1 MNKLE
6 IKTNSDGSGSNA
18 ETCDKE
24 KTTNNE
30 KIKESKTSRNDE
42 EEILNSSVD
51 GKDSTLK
58 KSNIASNE
66 NNVTSNYYETAEDI
80 QKILE
85 SPKPDDQENATMLP
99 DDTLRDKTYTQTLAP
114 TLQDVLNDFVT
125 ESDDSDKEPKMEIVE
140 DSNKSIDDGNESKFP
155 QDDDSSNMAIT
166 DIAKN
171 AKGLSAEFVEE
182 VLLSEIQ
189 DSGIQALKSKSINL
203 KKTQKANIEN
213 KSNTKTQ
220 DTIVIDSEKEKE
232 TINAESKNDTIEV
245 EEHQDINSNKDKT
258 NNIKAPEKEKVL
270 DQHHKKQS
278 QNSSGDTLIPNNQE
292 CLSKNSL
299 SNQNEKSPEHR
310 EEEEEHI
317 LNVSRKRTSSE
328 ETLVLEQKK
337 RKNENSTK
345 FDEILQDVATHNKN
359 EQNGLDKDR
368 AKINEIKKKENVIA
382 NKSKPSNNKA
392 NPGYENPC
400 LKSVNLFADQFNN
413 LESDDSETSGAI
425 NNTINKV
432 GSNDEFENIQTAIL
446 KKDVIVLQSH
456 SETESHTEKTPK
468 KDRKIGRLQRKKAL
482 ANVFGFSSGTVTS
495 SRKTKLS
502 LKKSSPHQKYNE
514 TGSRTSDW
522 TSESETEV
530 FVSPPRARR
539 NRQTKKYL
547 KPKSA
552 RILSLEEEGGL
563 FVMYGKKIY
572 PLVKDGKMVK
582 NYLTYKPN
590 SESEFEDE
598 KYWKQKYAEEKK
610 KTEELKKLLEESKKG
625 ESDPILSPI
634 LPAPRNT
641 IRPSN
646 IGSTSHKEVQVKES
660 AHEEQD
666 ENKTM
671 KIKLTRN
678 NEEVYLEGR
687 WPQIQTVLKQV
698 VSIIDTKT
706 HEDNAQNNILKV
718 PEQSTVITSGESTPV
733 AFDPVTHEKVDKIE
747 SEIFKEIEE
756 RDKEEQPKETV
767 ASKTSEDNVT
777 KRGRGRPRKSS
788 SISTHSVPKKPRTSI
803 TSEERTPTK
812 KSESDSKKPITDN
825 ERKSLKEPAVSPRKN
840 KSPKKSNNESSNDEE
855 AVGVRTTRSSIGKLR
870 RSGNTS
876 KTDESNIRY
885 MLPTKKATK
894 RITASNTNKTTR
906 KSNRR

>member
-1 MNKLE
+1 MSGCDIVAKDKMNKLE

-18 ETCDKE
+18 ETCNKE

-30 KIKESKTSRNDE
+30 TIKESKTSRNDE

-182 VLLSEIQ
+182 VLL
-189 DSGIQALKSKSINL
+189 K
-203 KKTQKANIEN
+203 
-213 KSNTKTQ
+213 
-220 DTIVIDSEKEKE
+220 
-232 TINAESKNDTIEV
+232 V
-245 EEHQDINSNKDKT
+245 EEHQDINSNKDKP

-270 DQHHKKQS
+270 DQHHNKQS

-310 EEEEEHI
+310 EEEEHI

-392 NPGYENPC
+392 KPAYENPC

-456 SETESHTEKTPK
+456 SETESHT
-468 KDRKIGRLQRKKAL
+468 
-482 ANVFGFSSGTVTS
+482 
-495 SRKTKLS
+495 
-502 LKKSSPHQKYNE
+502 
-514 TGSRTSDW
+514 
-522 TSESETEV
+522 
-530 FVSPPRARR
+530 
-539 NRQTKKYL
+539 
-547 KPKSA
+547 
-552 RILSLEEEGGL
+552 
-563 FVMYGKKIY
+563 
-572 PLVKDGKMVK
+572 
-582 NYLTYKPN
+582 
-590 SESEFEDE
+590 
-598 KYWKQKYAEEKK
+598 
-610 KTEELKKLLEESKKG
+610 
-625 ESDPILSPI
+625 
-634 LPAPRNT
+634 
-641 IRPSN
+641 
-646 IGSTSHKEVQVKES
+646 
-660 AHEEQD
+660 
-666 ENKTM
+666 
-671 KIKLTRN
+671 
-678 NEEVYLEGR
+678 
-687 WPQIQTVLKQV
+687 
-698 VSIIDTKT
+698 
-706 HEDNAQNNILKV
+706 
-718 PEQSTVITSGESTPV
+718 
-733 AFDPVTHEKVDKIE
+733 
-747 SEIFKEIEE
+747 
-756 RDKEEQPKETV
+756 
-767 ASKTSEDNVT
+767 
-777 KRGRGRPRKSS
+777 
-788 SISTHSVPKKPRTSI
+788 
-803 TSEERTPTK
+803 
-812 KSESDSKKPITDN
+812 
-825 ERKSLKEPAVSPRKN
+825 
-840 KSPKKSNNESSNDEE
+840 
-855 AVGVRTTRSSIGKLR
+855 
-870 RSGNTS
+870 
-876 KTDESNIRY
+876 
-885 MLPTKKATK
+885 
-894 RITASNTNKTTR
+894 
-906 KSNRR
+906 